1 MAQRIQTIA
10 NHLKGEPK
18 SARER
23 IMEKHDDDSE

>member
-10 NHLKGEPK
+10 NHLKGEAK